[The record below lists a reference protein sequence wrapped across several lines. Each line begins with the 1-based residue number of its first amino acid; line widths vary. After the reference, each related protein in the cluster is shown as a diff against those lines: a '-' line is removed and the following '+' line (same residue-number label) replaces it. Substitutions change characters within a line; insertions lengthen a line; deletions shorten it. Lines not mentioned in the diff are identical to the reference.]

1 MFHPFL
7 FDDYFGP
14 TSCKTDWVHIH
25 DKFDYDWFCF
35 MRGCVHH
42 HSGHAIST
50 PDTTDGFLTPV
61 KHGLAEIKVCERDV
75 LAQRMWVFIQQLKLS
90 FFWFLLWKRIHP
102 LWQCWACIGV
112 TKRKQTSDWTRRW
125 RTVKR
130 DQSRIGNSMELM
142 EIMDTWDARCDF
154 PNISNTVCDEC
165 SKLCTCI
172 LLSWDHG
179 TPKLWQEK
187 VLQAQG
193 LKPGALKRENKTWS
207 RIASWLPA
215 RYLPFFGGFR
225 NPRNPPHLWV
235 WWNS

>member
-1 MFHPFL
+1 MI
-7 FDDYFGP
+7 DYASWG
-14 TSCKTDWVHIH
+14 V
-25 DKFDYDWFCF
+25 
-35 MRGCVHH
+35 CVHH

-50 PDTTDGFLTPV
+50 ADTTDGFLTPV

-90 FFWFLLWKRIHP
+90 FLFWFLLWKCIHP

-130 DQSRIGNSMELM
+130 GN
-142 EIMDTWDARCDF
+142 EINLESGNHGNHGYHETQDAIF
-154 PNISNTVCDEC
+154 QTFSNRVCDEC
-165 SKLCTCI
+165 SKLCICI
-172 LLSWDHG
+172 FLSGDQG

-207 RIASWLPA
+207 RTVSWLPA
-215 RYLPFFGGFR
+215 RYSIFLFLR
-225 NPRNPPHLWV
+225 IQE
-235 WWNS
+235 S